1 VVVPTAPPPTTKDIA
16 VSEPNQPAAPGRPTR
31 VLVAD
36 DDADILD
43 IVGLKLSESGYDV
56 EQVPDGITAWEAF
69 SARPHDMVVLD
80 VMMPGLSGIDVLR
93 MIRGSERP
101 TTPVLM
107 LTAKARDHDVDTAFA
122 IGADDYVVKP
132 FSPRELLH
140 RVNGL
145 VAGHR

>member
-1 VVVPTAPPPTTKDIA
+1 MSD
-16 VSEPNQPAAPGRPTR
+16 PNRPADPGRPTR
-31 VLVAD
+31 ILIAD

-56 EQVPDGITAWEAF
+56 EQAPDGITAWEAF
-69 SARPHDMVVLD
+69 TADPHDMVVLD

-93 MIRGSERP
+93 MIRASDRP

-107 LTAKARDHDVDTAFA
+107 LTAKARDLDVDTAFA
-122 IGADDYVVKP
+122 VGADDYVVKP

-145 VAGHR
+145 VAGAR

>member
-1 VVVPTAPPPTTKDIA
+1 
-16 VSEPNQPAAPGRPTR
+16 VSDPNQSADPGRRTR
-31 VLVAD
+31 ILIAD

-43 IVGLKLSESGYDV
+43 IVGLKLSESGYEV
-56 EQVPDGITAWEAF
+56 EQVPDGISAWDAF
-69 SARPHDMVVLD
+69 CADPHDMVVLD
-80 VMMPGLSGIDVLR
+80 VMMPGLSGVDVLR

-101 TTPVLM
+101 ATPVLM
-107 LTAKARDHDVDTAFA
+107 LTAKARDADVDTAFA

-145 VAGHR
+145 VAARR